1 MVGVAA
7 DLALGVLGPLV
18 VRTPHGRVPIRE
30 ARCRAVLVALLI
42 DAGRTVPVPRLA
54 TLVWGHDP
62 PPSMR
67 KAVQVYVS
75 RLRRSLA
82 EMPDLQVVT
91 DPDGYRLQCPPE
103 LIDLH
108 AFRRLVADAR
118 RHGIPS
124 RRAALLREALGLWRG
139 TPFAD
144 TGPGGLREWVAP
156 MLEEERLAA
165 LEGLFRA
172 RLACGEHAEILGPLT
187 SLAGEHPLREQL
199 IGLLMVALYRCDQTA
214 AAAGVFRQLRG
225 RMVRETGLEPGAMLV
240 ALHRQILTGTPPDAE
255 SLAGATDPIAD
266 LFAGSAAFSGS
277 TADLLDQADWH
288 LRGGDHDRA
297 LALYY
302 AVRALA
308 RDRGDQDATERAT
321 DALQQAL
328 MPADDGLVKRR

>member
-1 MVGVAA
+1 MVDVAA
-7 DLALGVLGPLV
+7 DLALGVLGPLL
-18 VRTPHGRVPIRE
+18 VRATDGPVPIRE
-30 ARCRAVLVALLI
+30 PRCRAVLAALLV
-42 DAGRTVPVPRLA
+42 DAGRTVPGPRLA

-75 RLRRSLA
+75 RLRRGLA
-82 EMPDLQVVT
+82 AVDGVRVLT
-91 DPDGYRLQCPPE
+91 DADGYRLQCPPE
-103 LIDLH
+103 RIDLH
-108 AFRRLVADAR
+108 VFRRLVADAR

-124 RRAALLREALGLWRG
+124 QRAALLQEALKLWRG

-156 MLEEERLAA
+156 VLEEERLAA
-165 LEGLFRA
+165 LESLFRA
-172 RLACGEHAEILGPLT
+172 RLACGEHAEILGQLT

-199 IGLLMVALYRCDQTA
+199 TGLLMVALYRCGQTA
-214 AAAGVFRQLRG
+214 AAAGVFRLLRS

-255 SLAGATDPIAD
+255 SLTD
-266 LFAGSAAFSGS
+266 LFSGSAAFSGS
-277 TADLLDQADWH
+277 AEDLLDQADGH
-288 LRGGDHDRA
+288 LRGGDQDRA

-308 RDRGDQDATERAT
+308 RDRGDDAAAARAT
-321 DALQQAL
+321 SALTSVFPQPQSVL
-328 MPADDGLVKRR
+328 TE